1 MPRFVLLYHQCPPS
15 YERASHWDLML
26 EFGDALRTWALERL
40 PKSWRDAH
48 ARTVAIDGGC
58 PGLAEAD
65 AVVAEQLSDHRL
77 DYLCLEGSLS
87 GDRGS
92 VVRVG
97 EGAYHTESEQAG
109 CWQFTLW
116 GHGVSGCAT
125 LTRPDSEGSQWTLRC
140 VPLS

>member
-15 YERASHWDLML
+15 YVRASHWDLML
-26 EFGDALRTWALERL
+26 ESGGALRTWALERL
-40 PKSWRDAH
+40 PQAWRDVH
-48 ARTVAIDGGC
+48 ARTVAIDRGC

-65 AVVAEQLSDHRL
+65 AVVAEQLGDHRL
-77 DYLCLEGSLS
+77 DYLHLEGSLS

-97 EGAYHTESEQAG
+97 EGTYHTESEQAV
-109 CWQFTLW
+109 CWQFTLQ
-116 GHGVSGCAT
+116 GQEVSGCVT
-125 LTRPDSEGSQWTLRC
+125 LTWPDSESSQWTLRC